1 MTKYIFITGGVISGL
16 GKGITSAS
24 IGLLL
29 KDKGYKVANVKCEM
43 YVNIDAG
50 TIRPTEHGEVFVTED
65 GVETDQDIGN
75 YERFLNHD
83 QHSENFITTGQIY
96 QTVIQKERNF
106 EYEGED
112 VEVVPHVPEEIIQRI
127 KKAGEDPKID
137 FVISEF
143 GGTVGEYQGVLFLEA
158 ARMMELAH
166 PEDVVHIHV
175 SYLPTPKTIGEMK
188 TKPVQYSVRTLNS
201 AGISPHF
208 VVGRAEYP
216 LDEKRKEKISQFC
229 SVPPDHVIS
238 NHDVES
244 AYEVPIVLDKQ
255 KFSEKILEQ
264 FGMPLKKPGSTKNGL
279 LDEWKKLTKTIK
291 SVKQEVKIGIV
302 GKYFA
307 TGEFTLEDSYIS
319 VIEAIKHSCWH
330 HNVKPV
336 VQWINAETYE
346 KDAGKLKE
354 LDGYDGI
361 IIPGGYGKR
370 GTEGKIKALEYARE
384 NKIPFL
390 GLCYGLQMAVIE
402 FARNVC
408 GLKGAN
414 SVEIDPKTPHPVI
427 NLLPEQEKLIKE
439 KKYGGT
445 NRLGAYPCVLK
456 KGSLAHKA
464 YGEEKIEERHRH
476 RYEFNNEYRD
486 QLTKAGLRIGGVY
499 EKWDLVE
506 IVELPDHPFF
516 VGTQFHP
523 EFQSRP
529 LKPHPLFKEFIKA
542 AKRKN

>member
-83 QHSENFITTGQIY
+83 QHAENFITTGQIY
-96 QTVIQKERNF
+96 QTVIKRERNF

-112 VEVVPHVPEEIIQRI
+112 VEVVPHVPEEIIRRL
-127 KKAGEDPKID
+127 KTAGKDPKID

-158 ARMMELAH
+158 ARMMEART

-188 TKPVQYSVRTLNS
+188 TKPVQYSVRTLNA
-201 AGISPHF
+201 AGIKPHF

-216 LDEKRKEKISQFC
+216 LDDKRKEKISQFC
-229 SVPPDHVIS
+229 SVPKDHVIS
-238 NHDVES
+238 NHDVGS
-244 AYEVPIVLDKQ
+244 AYEVPIVLAEQ
-255 KFSEKILEQ
+255 NFGGKILKQ
-264 FGMPLKKPGSTKNGL
+264 FGLPQRKKGSAKNNYL
-279 LDEWKKLTKTIK
+279 QEWRKLTKTIK
-291 SVKQEVKIGIV
+291 SVKKEVKIGIV

-319 VIEAIKHSCWH
+319 VIEAIKHACWH
-330 HNVKPV
+330 HQVKPV
-336 VQWINAETYE
+336 VQWISSEAYE
-346 KDAGKLKE
+346 KDAKKLKE
-354 LDGYDGI
+354 LDQYSGI

-370 GTEGKIKALEYARE
+370 GTEGKILAVKYVRE
-384 NKIPFL
+384 NKIPYL

-408 GLKGAN
+408 GLKEAN
-414 SVEIDPKTPHPVI
+414 SVEINPQTPHPVI

-439 KKYGGT
+439 KNYGGT

-456 KGSLAHKA
+456 KGSIAQKA
-464 YGEEKIEERHRH
+464 YGTDKISERHRH

-486 QLTKAGLRIGGVY
+486 QLTKAGLQIGGTY
-499 EKWDLVE
+499 QKWDLVE
-506 IVELPDHPFF
+506 IIELSNHPFF

-529 LKPHPLFKEFIKA
+529 LDPHPLFKEFIKA
-542 AKRKN
+542 AKGK

>member
-1 MTKYIFITGGVISGL
+1 MTKYIFVTGGVISGL

-29 KDKGYKVANVKCEM
+29 KNKGYKVANVKCEM

-83 QHSENFITTGQIY
+83 NHAENFITTGQIY
-96 QTVIQKERNF
+96 QTVIRKERNF

-112 VEVVPHVPEEIIQRI
+112 VEVVPHVPEEIIRRL
-127 KKAGEDPKID
+127 KAAGKDPEID

-158 ARMMELAH
+158 ARMMEVKN
-166 PEDVVHIHV
+166 PENVVHIHV

-188 TKPVQYSVRTLNS
+188 TKPVQYSVRTLNA
-201 AGISPHF
+201 AGIKPHF

-216 LDEKRKEKISQFC
+216 LDDKRKEKLSQFC
-229 SVPPDHVIS
+229 SVPADHVIS

-244 AYEVPIVLDKQ
+244 AYEVPMVLAKQ
-255 KFSEKILEQ
+255 KLGEKILKQ
-264 FGMPLKKPGSTKNGL
+264 FGLPSEKKASQPKDLLK
-279 LDEWKKLTKTIK
+279 EWGELVKTIK
-291 SVKQEVKIGIV
+291 SVKKEIKIGIV

-319 VIEAIKHSCWH
+319 VIEAIKHACWH
-330 HNVKPV
+330 HKVKPV
-336 VQWINAETYE
+336 VQWINAEVYE
-346 KDAGKLKE
+346 KDAKKVKE
-354 LDGYDGI
+354 LDEYDGI

-408 GLKGAN
+408 DLKGAN
-414 SVEIDPKTPHPVI
+414 SVEIDPQTPHPVI

-445 NRLGAYPCVLK
+445 NRLGAYPCVLE
-456 KGSLAHKA
+456 KGSIAHKA
-464 YGEEKIEERHRH
+464 YGTDKISERHRH

-486 QLTKAGLRIGGVY
+486 QLTKAGLQIGGIY

-506 IVELPDHPFF
+506 IIELPDHPFF

-529 LKPHPLFKEFIKA
+529 LDPHPLFKEFIGA
-542 AKRKN
+542 AKGK